1 MSNNYNNFSM
11 TQKNEAGDSPA
22 AVRNEGA
29 LRNSGAV
36 EEVADTDTTL
46 D

>member
-22 AVRNEGA
+22 AVRNQGA
-29 LRNSGAV
+29 LRDSGAI
-36 EEVADTDTTL
+36 EGVADADTTN
-46 D
+46 